1 LPSPALLI
9 DGWRRIAAVN
19 APAQVVFGAA
29 SPGAFAE
36 AALRVPE
43 VLSAIADAGQGRT
56 AQAALRVPGTP
67 ERHFAVHAR
76 PAGPPPAPLPTA
88 RAEDP
93 PPRCPVLLV
102 LEDLSEGRRLARA
115 RADFLANASHELRTP
130 LAALSG
136 FIETLRGHAR
146 NDPEAQE
153 RFLEIMFRQS
163 QRMRRLIDDL
173 MSLSRIEANEMRRPE
188 GVIDLADTIRTVLEA
203 LAPVAAAARVE
214 LAAPEDTGPVWV
226 RADADELAQV
236 VQNLVDNAI
245 KYGRAGTTVRVAL
258 LPDAA
263 YAEAEPWAY
272 RSNPA
277 ADRVVLLD
285 PGALRTGRFTGLRVT
300 DAGSGIERDHLP
312 RLSERFYRVDPA
324 RSGLQRGTG
333 LGLAIVK
340 HVVARSR
347 GAVLVE
353 SEPGAGSTF
362 AVLLPRSPP
371 PEPPSPAA

>member
-1 LPSPALLI
+1 
-9 DGWRRIAAVN
+9 
-19 APAQVVFGAA
+19 
-29 SPGAFAE
+29 
-36 AALRVPE
+36 
-43 VLSAIADAGQGRT
+43 
-56 AQAALRVPGTP
+56 
-67 ERHFAVHAR
+67 
-76 PAGPPPAPLPTA
+76 
-88 RAEDP
+88 
-93 PPRCPVLLV
+93 VLLV

-203 LAPVAAAARVE
+203 LAPVAAAARIVVT
-214 LAAPEDTGPVWV
+214 APDDTGPVWV
-226 RADADELAQV
+226 RADSDELAQV

-245 KYGRAGTTVRVAL
+245 KYARPETTVRVAM

-263 YAEAEPWAY
+263 YSEVEHWAY
-272 RSNPA
+272 RGNPA

-285 PGALRTGRFTGLRVT
+285 PGALRTGRFVGLRVS
-300 DAGSGIERDHLP
+300 DSGPGIERDHLP

-353 SEPGAGSTF
+353 SEPGEGSTF
-362 AVLLPRSPP
+362 AVLLPRSAP
-371 PEPPSPAA
+371 PEPESALA